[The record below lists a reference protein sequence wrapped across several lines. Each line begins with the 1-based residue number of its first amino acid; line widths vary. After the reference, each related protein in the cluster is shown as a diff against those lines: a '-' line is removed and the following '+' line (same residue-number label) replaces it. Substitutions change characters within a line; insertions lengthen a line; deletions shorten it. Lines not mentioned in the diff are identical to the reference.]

1 MRDKKRVVITGL
13 GAVSP
18 LGIGVEETWK
28 KIIAGESGIGK
39 ITRFDASSLPSQIA
53 GEVKNFKPE
62 EFMSAKLASRMD
74 LFIQYA
80 IASAEMAITDAGL
93 PKQDLGDEV
102 GVVIGVGMGGVGLV
116 EHYTRVFDEKGYK
129 RVTPF
134 FIPMIIPNMAA
145 GQVAILYGAKGP
157 NLAVCT
163 ACAAG
168 NHAIGTAFKLIQE
181 GKIKVAI
188 CGGTEGLITPLT
200 VAGFSVMKALST
212 RNEEPEKASRPFEA
226 KRDGFV
232 IAEGCGLLIL
242 EELEFALRR
251 GAKIYAELIG
261 YGANA
266 DAYHIT
272 APSPDG
278 EGAAKCMQLA
288 LEDAGIQPEE
298 VDYINAHGTST
309 PLNDIAET
317 KAIKR
322 VFGDH
327 AYKLMVSSTKSMTG
341 HLLGGAGG
349 LEAVLTVKAL
359 ETGFVPPTI
368 NYEEPDPEC
377 DLDYIPNQT
386 RKVDIKIALSN
397 AFGFGGTNAC
407 LIFKKWK
414 REENQR

>member
-1 MRDKKRVVITGL
+1 MKRRVVVTGL

-18 LGIGVEETWK
+18 LGIGVSETWK
-28 KIIAGESGIGK
+28 RIIAGESGITR
-39 ITRFDASSLPSQIA
+39 ITKFDASNLPSQIA
-53 GEVKNFKPE
+53 GEVKGFKPE
-62 EFMSAKLASRMD
+62 EFMPAKLISRMD
-74 LFIQYA
+74 TFIQYA
-80 IASAEMAITDAGL
+80 IAGTEMALEDARL
-93 PKQDLGDEV
+93 PKKDLGDEV
-102 GVVIGVGMGGVGLV
+102 GVIIGVGMGGVGQV
-116 EHYTRVFDEKGYK
+116 EHYTRILDEKGYK

-145 GQVAILYGAKGP
+145 GQIAILYGAKGP

-168 NHAIGTAFKLIQE
+168 NHAIGEAFRMIRE
-181 GKIKVAI
+181 GKVKAMI
-188 CGGTEGLITPLT
+188 CGGTEALITPLT

-212 RNEEPEKASRPFEA
+212 RNDEPEKASRPFEA

-232 IAEGCGLLIL
+232 IAEGCGILIL
-242 EELEFALRR
+242 EELEFAKSR
-251 GAKIYAELIG
+251 GAKIYAEVLG
-261 YGANA
+261 YGCNA
-266 DAYHIT
+266 DAYHMT
-272 APSPDG
+272 APTPEG
-278 EGAAKCMQLA
+278 EGAAKCIELA
-288 LEDAGIQPEE
+288 LLDAGLKPEE

-309 PLNDIAET
+309 PLGDISET

-349 LEAVLTVKAL
+349 LEAVITIKAL
-359 ETGFVPPTI
+359 EEGIVPPTI

-377 DLDYIPNQT
+377 DLDYVPNKA
-386 RKVDIKIALSN
+386 RKADIKIALSN

-407 LIFKKWK
+407 LVFKKW
-414 REENQR
+414 EE

>member
-1 MRDKKRVVITGL
+1 VKRRVVVTGL

-18 LGIGVEETWK
+18 LGIGVSETWK
-28 KIIAGESGIGK
+28 RIIAGESGITR
-39 ITRFDASSLPSQIA
+39 ITKFDASNLPSQIA
-53 GEVKNFKPE
+53 GEVKGFKPE
-62 EFMSAKLASRMD
+62 EFMPAKLISRID
-74 LFIQYA
+74 TFIQYA
-80 IASAEMAITDAGL
+80 IAGTEMALEDARL
-93 PKQDLGDEV
+93 PKKDLGDEV
-102 GVVIGVGMGGVGLV
+102 GVIIGVGMGGVGQV
-116 EHYTRVFDEKGYK
+116 EHYTRILDEKGYK

-145 GQVAILYGAKGP
+145 GQIAILYGAKGP

-168 NHAIGTAFKLIQE
+168 NHAIGEAFRMIRE
-181 GKIKVAI
+181 GKVKAMI
-188 CGGTEGLITPLT
+188 CGGTEALITPLT

-212 RNEEPEKASRPFEA
+212 RNDEPEKASRPFDA

-232 IAEGCGLLIL
+232 IAEGCGILIL
-242 EELEFALRR
+242 EELEFAKNR
-251 GAKIYAELIG
+251 GAKIYAEVLG
-261 YGANA
+261 YGCNA
-266 DAYHIT
+266 DAYHMT
-272 APSPDG
+272 APTPEG
-278 EGAAKCMQLA
+278 EGAAKCIELA
-288 LEDAGIQPEE
+288 LLDAGLKPEE

-309 PLNDIAET
+309 PLGDISET

-349 LEAVLTVKAL
+349 LEAVITIKAL
-359 ETGFVPPTI
+359 EEGIVPPTI

-377 DLDYIPNQT
+377 DLDYVPNKA
-386 RKVDIKIALSN
+386 RKADIKIALSN

-407 LIFKKWK
+407 LVFKKW
-414 REENQR
+414 EE